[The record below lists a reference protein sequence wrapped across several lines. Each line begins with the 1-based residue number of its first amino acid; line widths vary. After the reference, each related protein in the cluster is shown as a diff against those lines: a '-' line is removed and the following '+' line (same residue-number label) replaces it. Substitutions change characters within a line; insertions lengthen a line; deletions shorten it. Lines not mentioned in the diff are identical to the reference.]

1 VRERWSSV
9 QNRLLAALPPTDRGL
24 LTPHLQRVS
33 FGADTVLVRSDD
45 ELRDVYFPHSGAIA
59 FMLDMPD
66 GQTVATTLV
75 GRDGAVGSL
84 SVLGPSR
91 SPVTAVARVAG
102 TASHITAQN
111 FTSAYVQSPAIRQIV
126 QVHSRALLLQ
136 LQHVA
141 ACNALHP
148 VERRMARWLLQLH
161 DIIPDRLLPLT
172 QEALA
177 QLLGVR
183 RTTVTLAIARLRT
196 AGAIRSDRR
205 GLIEIDRSRLDR
217 LACECYAMMQA
228 RIERIY
234 SQELSEA
241 RLQIEPARAHANID
255 PGQLDKRG
263 TK

>member
-1 VRERWSSV
+1 
-9 QNRLLAALPPTDRGL
+9 
-24 LTPHLQRVS
+24 LQRIS
-33 FGADTVLVRSDD
+33 FGADTVLVHSDD
-45 ELRDVYFPHSGAIA
+45 ELRDVYFPHSGAVA

-66 GQTVATTLV
+66 GQSVATTLV
-75 GRDGAVGSL
+75 GREGAVGSL

-91 SPVTAVARVAG
+91 SPVTVVACVAS
-102 TASHITAQN
+102 TASHISAAN
-111 FTSAYVQSPAIRQIV
+111 FHSAYTQSTAIRQIV

-161 DIIPDRLLPLT
+161 DLIPDRLLPLT

-196 AGAIRSDRR
+196 AGAIKSDRR
-205 GLIEIDRSRLDR
+205 GLIEIDRARLDS

-228 RIERIY
+228 RIERMY
-234 SQELSEA
+234 SQELSDA
-241 RLQIEPARAHANID
+241 RLALEPVHVPGNI
-255 PGQLDKRG
+255 PQGQLSKRG